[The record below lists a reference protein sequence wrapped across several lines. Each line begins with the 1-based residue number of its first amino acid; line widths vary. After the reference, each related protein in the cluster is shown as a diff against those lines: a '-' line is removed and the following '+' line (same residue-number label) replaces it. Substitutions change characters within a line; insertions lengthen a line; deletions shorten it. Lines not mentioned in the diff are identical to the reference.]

1 MILKKIIKKIKILR
15 RLYDAYV
22 ASKYF
27 NIKYYQ
33 IFKWSINSN
42 ENTNY
47 TYKLKEKNHLELIK
61 IFEVIFKDSNFKQI
75 KSYIE
80 ELEQDKDI
88 RNHIRESISKSNSKN
103 FADMKIEFSRR
114 LGWYICVRLLK
125 PKILVETGVD
135 KGLGSV
141 VLIRAL
147 MRNKEEGFPGY
158 YYGTDIDP
166 KAGYL
171 LNSHYKDY
179 GQILYGDSIVSLNKL
194 TSQVDLFI
202 NDSDHSSEYE
212 YKEYLA
218 IKNKLTK
225 RAIILGDNS
234 HSTDKLIKFS
244 IENNRSFILFKE
256 EPLNHWYPGAGIGI
270 SFPKQK

>member
-1 MILKKIIKKIKILR
+1 MKKIIKSIKILR

-47 TYKLKEKNHLELIK
+47 TYKLTEKNNLELIK
-61 IFEVIFKDSNFKQI
+61 IFEVIFKDSNFTQI
-75 KSYIE
+75 KSYVE
-80 ELEQDKDI
+80 ELEQDQDI
-88 RNHIRESISKSNSKN
+88 RNHIRESTSKSNFKN
-103 FADMKIEFSRR
+103 LADSEIEFSRR

-147 MRNKEEGFPGY
+147 MRNKEEGFSGY
-158 YYGTDIDP
+158 YYGTDINP
-166 KAGYL
+166 EAGYL
-171 LNSHYKDY
+171 LNGDY
-179 GQILYGDSIVSLNKL
+179 NNYGEILYGDSIETLNKM
-194 TSQVDLFI
+194 TSEVDLFI
-202 NDSDHSSEYE
+202 NDSNHSAEYE

-218 IKNKLTK
+218 IKNKLSK
-225 RAIILGDNS
+225 AAIILGDNS
-234 HSTDKLIKFS
+234 HSTDKLVKFS
-244 IENNRSFILFKE
+244 VENDRSFVLFRE
-256 EPLNHWYPGAGIGI
+256 EPSKHWYPGAGIGI
-270 SFPKQK
+270 SYPR